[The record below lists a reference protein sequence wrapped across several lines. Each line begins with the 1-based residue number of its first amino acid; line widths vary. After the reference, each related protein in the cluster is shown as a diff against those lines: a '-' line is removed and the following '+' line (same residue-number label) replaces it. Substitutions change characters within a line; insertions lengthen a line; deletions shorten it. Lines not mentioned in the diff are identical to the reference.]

1 MKPLRICLLSLSVL
15 ALLTSLSAAADG
27 KKKGKGQNKSGP
39 ATEIV
44 VSASFSFTFGN
55 TETRLIQ
62 EWFRNPRNLEGLPPG
77 LARSGSLPPGLEKQ
91 LVRNG
96 SLPPGLQKKAHP
108 LPNDLRS
115 RLPQPPDG
123 VQIVIVAG
131 RVLAVHVQSS
141 KILDLVADLTISLCG
156 PWAN

>member
-1 MKPLRICLLSLSVL
+1 MKLLRICLLSLGLL
-15 ALLTSLSAAADG
+15 ALVTSAGAWADS
-27 KKKGKGQNKSGP
+27 KKNKGKGKSKSAP
-39 ATEIV
+39 ATEIA

-77 LARSGSLPPGLEKQ
+77 LTRSEKLPPGLEKQ

-96 SLPPGLQKKAHP
+96 SLPPGLQKKIQP

-123 VQIVIVAG
+123 VEIVIVAG

-141 KILDLVADLTISLCG
+141 KILDVVAHLMITF
-156 PWAN
+156 

>member
-1 MKPLRICLLSLSVL
+1 MLALGLM
-15 ALLTSLSAAADG
+15 ALLTPPGAAADG
-27 KKKGKGQNKSGP
+27 RKKKSKGKSAP
-39 ATEIV
+39 STEIA
-44 VSASFSFTFGN
+44 VSASLSFTFGS

-77 LARSGSLPPGLEKQ
+77 LARSEKLPPGLEKQ

-96 SLPPGLQKKAHP
+96 RLPPGLQKKIQP

-123 VQIVIVAG
+123 VEIVIVAG

-141 KILDLVADLTISLCG
+141 KILDLVANLTITL
-156 PWAN
+156 

>member
-1 MKPLRICLLSLSVL
+1 MKLLRSGVLSLSLLAVL
-15 ALLTSLSAAADG
+15 SSPGAATDSKKEKGSGRGKSASVAEVGVSAA
-27 KKKGKGQNKSGP
+27 
-39 ATEIV
+39 
-44 VSASFSFTFGN
+44 FSFTFGN

-77 LARSGSLPPGLEKQ
+77 LARSGDLPPGLEKQ

-96 SLPPGLQKKAHP
+96 RLPPGLQKKIQP
-108 LPNDLRS
+108 LPKDLRS
-115 RLPQPPDG
+115 RLPKPPDG

-141 KILDLVADLTISLCG
+141 RVLDLVVDLTISL
-156 PWAN
+156 

>member
-1 MKPLRICLLSLSVL
+1 MKLLWMLSLCLL
-15 ALLTSLSAAADG
+15 ALLASSGVAADG
-27 KKKGKGQNKSGP
+27 KNKSKGKGAP
-39 ATEIV
+39 ATEIA

-55 TETRLIQ
+55 TETGLIQ

-77 LARSGSLPPGLEKQ
+77 LARSGDLPPGLEKQ

-96 SLPPGLQKKAHP
+96 SLPPGLQKKIQP
-108 LPNDLRS
+108 LPKDLRS
-115 RLPQPPDG
+115 RLPKPPDG

-141 KILDLVADLTISLCG
+141 RILDLVADLTISL
-156 PWAN
+156 